1 MERVQIR
8 LRGGLQLLSVRKSC
22 KSALMRTFALHGR
35 PTRNIREG
43 VAFLRYTVAV
53 RESAEEPIFGVLL
66 DIVICAFHQH

>member
-53 RESAEEPIFGVLL
+53 RESAEEPIFGILLAIVL
-66 DIVICAFHQH
+66 CAFHQH

>member
-1 MERVQIR
+1 MERVEIR

-53 RESAEEPIFGVLL
+53 RESAEEPIYGILL
-66 DIVICAFHQH
+66 AIVPCAFHQH